1 MNGLRARVQIQVP
14 RSFDRRTGE
23 LNGLLCVLLVLL
35 QDFISGRLRW
45 CLWILDVPT
54 LNATEI
60 RFERAF
66 GHPALTQS
74 VSSSSGV
81 MARNTATEWFVT
93 TFCMV
98 PFLFYCKTASGGERQ
113 GGRQA

>member
-66 GHPALTQS
+66 GHPESPHDRFNRLWIFFPSLPVIQAQ
-74 VSSSSGV
+74 
-81 MARNTATEWFVT
+81 F
-93 TFCMV
+93 
-98 PFLFYCKTASGGERQ
+98 RQ
-113 GGRQA
+113 FRSEEGRG